1 MRPLIVFFLLF
12 LSSKTFAYFSLM
24 DTGELRQGQ
33 NTRLLGETQII
44 TDIPRG
50 FNFNGRYILG
60 SSEFIPDS
68 ELQFEA
74 GAGSVDYQLGVF
86 FKWIPFPDTDKQPAI
101 GLRTG
106 LTFAK
111 FIEYST
117 YGLNITPL
125 ISKHINSDFGK
136 ITPYLGLPVGLQ
148 KNTLNFYTSFH
159 VAIGLEWSP
168 EEWELG
174 SSRGINIL
182 LEYGMGISQAFD
194 YLSLAL
200 AYDFE

>member
-1 MRPLIVFFLLF
+1 MPVILVLALLL
-12 LSSKTFAYFSLM
+12 LSPRGSAYFSLM
-24 DTGELRQGQ
+24 DTGELRQGE
-33 NTRLLGETQII
+33 NTRFLGESQII
-44 TDIPRG
+44 TDTPKG

-60 SSEFIPDS
+60 SNGFISGS

-74 GAGSVDYQLGVF
+74 GVGSVDYQLGVF
-86 FKWIPFPDTDKQPAI
+86 LKWTPFPDTDKQPAI

-106 LTFAK
+106 FTFSK

-125 ISKHINSDFGK
+125 VSKHINSHLGK
-136 ITPYLGLPVGLQ
+136 ITPYFGVPIGLQ
-148 KNTLNFYTSFH
+148 KNTLDFYTSFQL
-159 VAIGLEWSP
+159 AFGLEWSP

-174 SSRGINIL
+174 SSRGFNFL
-182 LEYGMGISQAFD
+182 LEYGVGLDQAFD
-194 YLSLAL
+194 YLSLAV